1 MDLHSLARTFFQ
13 AGGYEVRRE
22 SSGFLELTLAEATKG
37 RPARVLV
44 WSEDAVSAASRELTP
59 AERETRER
67 ALLAAVG
74 REMPAFPDA
83 VGFYLVP
90 RLQGLSQEF
99 RSKAA
104 ALLRSPAGG
113 VRVPIELFDTPY
125 KERQKGEAR
134 ARSRKAR
141 SVVGDLIEAAARL
154 RRVAQ
159 PFLVRR
165 GLGPGDVAPA
175 KGDLVEHL
183 RTELMDPGDP
193 GDPGD
198 PAPRVRLR
206 FIDGS
211 AGSGKTVA
219 FNALLAFLDE
229 EFEAAKKERVQR
241 RRPIAFLPDHI
252 RGEAIGYVDDVL
264 DAAAEA
270 DMAQAVEPEQ
280 LRWLLRHGFALWMF
294 DGLDEFY
301 AGDNDFFSFM
311 EAELSDP
318 GSEAQFLVCARDSLL
333 SSSEAMRGFIERQ
346 LQRGGGVEI
355 YELAPWT
362 AQNWAQMAWLELEHG
377 RGGAE
382 GSRKVRQ
389 FVSALEASPT
399 LADLAR
405 LPFYCTVMLEA
416 FRDGKGMPKDEF
428 ELLGSIVER
437 MVQREHGKD
446 IFRWQDF
453 VDLDALSE
461 AIDDAAAGQRVAA
474 RDTADTRAILAEVLD
489 GEGRSALFELIEA
502 LAHELRR
509 NPGASGVAAGL
520 GVDDLRNFY
529 GRLYAGS
536 NLDDPEV
543 ERLLTVLVQFAF
555 FGQGRHAG
563 SVDFTHHIL
572 ADYLAAR
579 YAVRLLR
586 NAAGQEAADGAGRR
600 PSLSDATRRVSAF
613 RQAIGTAP
621 YRPDS
626 LFHRYVALQLQR
638 EPSLKQLVHTL
649 RGADLGRANVTAAL
663 KALAP

>member
-1 MDLHSLARTFFQ
+1 MDLHALARTYFE
-13 AGGYEVRRE
+13 AGGYDVRRE
-22 SSGFLELTLAEATKG
+22 SGGFLDLAHPEATKG

-44 WSEDAVSAASRELTP
+44 WSEDAAFAPSRELTP
-59 AERETRER
+59 AERSAREAR
-67 ALLAAVG
+67 EKALLAAFG
-74 REMPAFPDA
+74 RELAAAPDA

-90 RLQGLSQEF
+90 RRLGLSQDF
-99 RSKAA
+99 VSKAGS
-104 ALLRSPAGG
+104 LLRSPAGG

-125 KERQKGEAR
+125 KERQSGEAR

-141 SVVGDLIEAAARL
+141 SVVGDLIEEAAKL

-165 GLGPGDVAPA
+165 GLGPGDTVPA

-183 RTELMDPGDP
+183 QTELM
-193 GDPGD
+193 D

-219 FNALLAFLDE
+219 FNALLKFLDE
-229 EFEAAKKERVQR
+229 EFEAAKQERVQR

-252 RGEAIGYVDDVL
+252 RGETIGYVDDVL
-264 DAAAEA
+264 DAAVEA

-280 LRWLLRHGFALWMF
+280 LRWLLRNGFAIWMF

-301 AGDNDFFSFM
+301 AGDNDFFAFID
-311 EAELSDP
+311 AELSGP

-333 SSSEAMRGFIERQ
+333 TSSAAMRGFIERQ
-346 LQRGGGVEI
+346 LQRGSGVEI
-355 YELAPWT
+355 YELAPWN
-362 AQNWAQMAWLELEHG
+362 AQSWAQMAWLELEHG
-377 RGGAE
+377 RSGAE
-382 GSRKVRQ
+382 GSKRVRQ
-389 FVSALEASPT
+389 FVSALEGSPT

-405 LPFYCTVMLEA
+405 LPFYCAVMLDTFKA
-416 FRDGKGMPKDEF
+416 GKGMPKDEL
-428 ELLGSIVER
+428 ELLQSIVER

-446 IFRWQDF
+446 VFRWQDF
-453 VDLDALSE
+453 VDIDALSDAVE
-461 AIDDAAAGQRVAA
+461 DRAAEQRIAAA
-474 RDTADTRAILAEVLD
+474 DNADTRALLAEALD
-489 GEGRSALFELIEA
+489 GEGRGALFELIEA

-509 NPGASGVAAGL
+509 NPGAAGAAADL

-536 NLDDPEV
+536 SLDDPEV

-572 ADYLAAR
+572 ADYLSAR

-586 NAAGQEAADGAGRR
+586 LAAEQEAADGAGRR

-621 YRPDS
+621 YQAAS
-626 LFHRYVALQLQR
+626 LFHRYIALQLQR
-638 EPSLKQLVHTL
+638 EPALAALVRSL
-649 RGADLGRANVTAAL
+649 RGTDLGRANVTAAL

>member
-1 MDLHSLARTFFQ
+1 MDLHSLARTYFQ

-22 SSGFLELTLAEATKG
+22 SGGFLDLALPEATRG

-44 WSEDAVSAASRELTP
+44 WSEDAAFAPSRELDT
-59 AERETRER
+59 AERGEREKRET
-67 ALLAAVG
+67 ALLAAFG
-74 REMPAFPDA
+74 REVAAFPDA
-83 VGFYLVP
+83 AGFYLVP

-104 ALLRSPAGG
+104 TLLRTPAGG

-141 SVVGDLIEAAARL
+141 SVVGDLIEAAGML
-154 RRVAQ
+154 HRVAQ

-165 GLGPGDVAPA
+165 GLGPGDAAPA

-183 RTELMDPGDP
+183 QTELM
-193 GDPGD
+193 D

-219 FNALLAFLDE
+219 FNALLKFLAE
-229 EFEAAKKERVQR
+229 EFEAAKKERVRR

-311 EAELSDP
+311 DQELSDP

-346 LQRGGGVEI
+346 LQRGSGVEI

-362 AQNWAQMAWLELEHG
+362 AQSWAQMAWLELEHG
-377 RGGAE
+377 RSGAE

-405 LPFYCTVMLEA
+405 LPFYCTVMLDT
-416 FRDGKGMPKDEF
+416 FKSGKGMPKDEF
-428 ELLGSIVER
+428 ELLQSIVER

-453 VDLDALSE
+453 VDIDALSD
-461 AIDDAAAGQRVAA
+461 AIEDAAAEQRIAA
-474 RDTADTRAILAEVLD
+474 PDTGDTRALLAEVLD

-509 NPGASGVAAGL
+509 NPGASGAAAGL

-536 NLDDPEV
+536 DLADPEV

-586 NAAGQEAADGAGRR
+586 NAAEQEAADSAGRR
-600 PSLSDATRRVSAF
+600 PSLSDANRRVSAF

-626 LFHRYVALQLQR
+626 LFHRYIALQLQLD
-638 EPSLKQLVHTL
+638 PALKQLVTAL